1 MATLVAAVNLA
12 PELCILPNLAIHNI
26 NFPHDR
32 DAQGTWIQ
40 NKAVTTKVR
49 VGLQAVTLPVAPM
62 HVTISL
68 HTASGEITADAVR
81 SLGYSTY
88 GNLASTSLQLRNS
101 NVLPAAESDGGV
113 ARAGC
118 VAEATFCFKF
128 GVTAAQVSGLDKDTP
143 VWLRITVNGSPD
155 LCVDTP
161 EFRLVARNCP
171 NRNPKAKK
179 LVLATQKLI
188 TQVPSRDRGAIV
200 LALGPT
206 HPSQN
211 HSSNLHPETTL
222 TLTLP

>member
-1 MATLVAAVNLA
+1 MATLVAAMDLS
-12 PELCILPNLAIHNI
+12 PKLCILPNLAIHNI

-68 HTASGEITADAVR
+68 HTASGEGREITVLEVKNA
-81 SLGYSTY
+81 GYSIY
-88 GNLASTSLQLRNS
+88 GKLASTSLQLRNS
-101 NVLPAAESDGGV
+101 NVLSAAESDGGV

-128 GVTAAQVSGLDKDTP
+128 GVTAAQISGLDKDTRTDTP
-143 VWLRITVNGSPD
+143 VWLRFTVAGSPD
-155 LCVDTP
+155 LYVETP
-161 EFRLVARNCP
+161 SFRLVARNCP
-171 NRNPKAKK
+171 SRNPKAQK

-188 TQVPSRDRGAIV
+188 KQVPSREG
-200 LALGPT
+200 
-206 HPSQN
+206 Q
-211 HSSNLHPETTL
+211 SS
-222 TLTLP
+222 

>member
-68 HTASGEITADAVR
+68 HTASGEITADAVK

-128 GVTAAQVSGLDKDTP
+128 GVTAAQISGLDKDTRTDTP
-143 VWLRITVNGSPD
+143 VWLRFTVAGSPD
-155 LCVDTP
+155 LYVETP
-161 EFRLVARNCP
+161 SFRLVARNCP
-171 NRNPKAKK
+171 SRNPKAQK

-188 TQVPSRDRGAIV
+188 KQVPSREE
-200 LALGPT
+200 
-206 HPSQN
+206 Q
-211 HSSNLHPETTL
+211 SS
-222 TLTLP
+222 

>member
-68 HTASGEITADAVR
+68 HTASGEITADAVK

-88 GNLASTSLQLRNS
+88 GNLSSTSLQLRNS

-128 GVTAAQVSGLDKDTP
+128 GVTAAQISGLDKDTRTDTP
-143 VWLRITVNGSPD
+143 VWLRFTVAGSPD
-155 LCVDTP
+155 LYVETP
-161 EFRLVARNCP
+161 SFRLVARNCP
-171 NRNPKAKK
+171 SRNPKAQK

-188 TQVPSRDRGAIV
+188 KQVPSREG
-200 LALGPT
+200 
-206 HPSQN
+206 Q
-211 HSSNLHPETTL
+211 SS
-222 TLTLP
+222 